1 MGGVALVLGGGGL
14 VGHAWHVGVLAG
26 LSDATGWD
34 PCQAELIV
42 GTSAGAVVGAE
53 LRAGLHPVALMAPG
67 VGAAPPTVP
76 RPARGARSRR
86 PAAPAMALRA
96 LVARAPAG
104 LALAGLL
111 PRGRHDPA
119 IISDAIVRLPI
130 TAGLWPPGLWV
141 SAVGL
146 EDGQRVVFGRGSPAG
161 EPVDLP
167 TAVAASCA
175 MAGFFRP
182 VSIAGRDYVDGGSRS
197 ATNADL
203 AGGGN
208 FDLVMVSSPMSLDV
222 SASGPPRRKMTA
234 LARRHRLVH
243 HVRLEGEL
251 VAVRRDGTAAVAF
264 EPGPEDIAVMGSIAA
279 SMDFGRRAAVA
290 EKARERVA
298 GELRSAPL
306 ATVRSRLEAAARSG

>member
-1 MGGVALVLGGGGL
+1 
-14 VGHAWHVGVLAG
+14 
-26 LSDATGWD
+26 
-34 PCQAELIV
+34 
-42 GTSAGAVVGAE
+42 
-53 LRAGLHPVALMAPG
+53 
-67 VGAAPPTVP
+67 
-76 RPARGARSRR
+76 
-86 PAAPAMALRA
+86 MALRA

-104 LALAGLL
+104 LAMAGLL

-161 EPVDLP
+161 EQVDLP

-208 FDLVMVSSPMSLDV
+208 FDLVMVSSPMSLDPMSLDV
-222 SASGPPRRKMTA
+222 SASGPPRRKMAA

-290 EKARERVA
+290 EKTRERVA

>member
-1 MGGVALVLGGGGL
+1 M
-14 VGHAWHVGVLAG
+14 
-26 LSDATGWD
+26 
-34 PCQAELIV
+34 
-42 GTSAGAVVGAE
+42 
-53 LRAGLHPVALMAPG
+53 
-67 VGAAPPTVP
+67 
-76 RPARGARSRR
+76 
-86 PAAPAMALRA
+86 
-96 LVARAPAG
+96 
-104 LALAGLL
+104 AGLL

-119 IISDAIVRLPI
+119 IISDAIARLPI

-141 SAVGL
+141 PAVGL
-146 EDGQRVVFGRGSPAG
+146 DDGQRVVFGRGSPAG
-161 EPVDLP
+161 EQVDLP

-197 ATNADL
+197 TTNADL
-203 AGGGN
+203 AGGAD

-222 SASGPPRRKMTA
+222 SASGPPRRKMAA

-264 EPGPEDIAVMGSIAA
+264 EPGPEDIAVMGSIAS

-306 ATVRSRLEAAARSG
+306 ATVRALLEAAAGSG